1 MIVAGPN
8 QNNKS
13 LESLAPLIGFQLHEE
28 SSSQKDLNYWDFSNN
43 ILEGEDLPPLHRKFS
58 ITSTEKDSK
67 DIAIFESGWTLLTR
81 NIKKRLRTII
91 FTSSDLNKLFFYSNE
106 TNVYSKIFSESINWL
121 LRSGISTENYFRMNR
136 DYLQQG
142 EMAYLSGTK
151 VGLGDSLGYYVDVFR
166 KDKIVLSTDFDINTE
181 KNIWETNFRTSIP
194 GDYVYKV
201 YSKQNKE
208 MIQSTDFKV
217 LDSQIEISQVYLN
230 DKRLKEISLS
240 SKGSYFDWNDREDI
254 FNEISQKGKRE
265 IKANVIIFK
274 DSVILI
280 SLIIFFLCAEII
292 LRKKRGLF

>member
-1 MIVAGPN
+1 M
-8 QNNKS
+8 
-13 LESLAPLIGFQLHEE
+13 
-28 SSSQKDLNYWDFSNN
+28 
-43 ILEGEDLPPLHRKFS
+43 HRKFS
-58 ITSTEKDSK
+58 ISSTEKDSK
-67 DIAIFESGWTLLTR
+67 DIAVFESGWTLLTR
-81 NIKKRLRTII
+81 NIKKRLRSVI
-91 FTSSDLNKLFFYSNE
+91 FTSSDLNKIFFYSKD

-151 VGLGDSLGYYVDVFR
+151 VGLADSLGYYVDVFR
-166 KDKIVLSTDFDINTE
+166 SDKIVLSADFDINTE

-201 YSKQNKE
+201 YSKQNEE

-230 DKRLKEISLS
+230 DKLLKEISLS
-240 SKGSYFDWNDREDI
+240 SNGSYFDWNDRDNI
-254 FNEISQKGKRE
+254 FNEISQKGKQE

-280 SLIIFFLCAEII
+280 SLIIFFLCTELI
-292 LRKKRGLF
+292 LRKKSGLF

>member
-1 MIVAGPN
+1 MKKVLRKKI
-8 QNNKS
+8 
-13 LESLAPLIGFQLHEE
+13 LIIGIFQIIL
-28 SSSQKDLNYWDFSNN
+28 
-43 ILEGEDLPPLHRKFS
+43 LEGEDLPPLHRKFS

-81 NIKKRLRTII
+81 NIKKRLRSII

-230 DKRLKEISLS
+230 DKLLKEISLS

-280 SLIIFFLCAEII
+280 SLIIFFLCTELI
-292 LRKKRGLF
+292 LRKKGGLF